1 MIKLLE
7 NKSII
12 KFLGIALS
20 ILLVIALVPQI
31 NTAYGSKDDVPDEGS
46 DPNTEL
52 VVPEEESTEGEEGEE
67 GSGAPKESAAVIEKD
82 TATVNEDKPEAND
95 TAVGPRKAPLKAAPG
110 KTDPWNNAKT
120 HEVASGTTVTLDDT
134 LLYNDGGT
142 HTLTVKGTLIG
153 DIKISN
159 GTTLTITGTGT
170 IKGTGYGSVIN
181 VEGSTLTIGRE
192 GTEKSYAEYGTKDP
206 K

>member
-31 NTAYGSKDDVPDEGS
+31 NTAYGSKDDVPDEGT
-46 DPNTEL
+46 DPTTEL
-52 VVPEEESTEGEEGEE
+52 VVPEEEDMEGEEGEE
-67 GSGAPKESAAVIEKD
+67 VSDVPEEGAAVIEKD
-82 TATVNEDKPEAND
+82 SATVNEDKPEAND
-95 TAVGPRKAPLKAAPG
+95 TVVGPRKAPLKAAPG
-110 KTDPWNNAKT
+110 KTDPWNNAET

-142 HTLTVKGTLIG
+142 HTLTVNGNLNG
-153 DIKISN
+153 DINISN
-159 GTTLTITGTGT
+159 GTTLTITGAGT
-170 IKGTGYGSVIN
+170 IKGASNGS
-181 VEGSTLTIGRE
+181 GS
-192 GTEKSYAEYGTKDP
+192 
-206 K
+206 